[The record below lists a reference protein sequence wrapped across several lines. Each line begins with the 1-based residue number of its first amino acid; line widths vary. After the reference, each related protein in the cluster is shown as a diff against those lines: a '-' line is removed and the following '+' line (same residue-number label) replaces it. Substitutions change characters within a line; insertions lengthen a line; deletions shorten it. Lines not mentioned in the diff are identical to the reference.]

1 MTSETVAAPISTPKL
16 PSDSNSESEKPFGIA
31 NSFSESQ
38 QRRNRQ
44 GPANP
49 TQAGANRQ
57 VAPTPLPK
65 RPKGRFFVG
74 GFLLSLLLGFGYV
87 VWSAFFSVAAHGIVE
102 GRKLE
107 IAPLQASV
115 IRTIHV
121 RDGGYVRQGDPLIT
135 VESVE
140 RDESSQV
147 ADAEEDLRNAIY
159 DLEVEI
165 ARLRVNA
172 SLKENGT
179 TRAKADYFQMW
190 GEYLKE
196 QIKLDGL
203 IDKFRRSQQLNKRN
217 SLGSAELRTT
227 EFDVKGQREKVLKLG
242 LAVEE
247 MKANAEQAKVKIDL
261 SELVQAHFSRIENF
275 RQKLSERK
283 TVSDPMTVI
292 RAPVSGKVIRIER
305 FTGERIAAGEKIL
318 DLVEDG
324 SRAPILYLKQ
334 SQTSEIKVGQ
344 TIQIS
349 IEPDSRLIQ
358 CEVEEIGDEYVEIP
372 DGLKR
377 KITEKEHVIP
387 VRLRPC
393 DPEMARDLLRLGA
406 TIEFPRQLPFVS
418 MFAVSQDPPSAAN
431 CETPTED
438 SESEAREAD

>member
-16 PSDSNSESEKPFGIA
+16 PSDSNSASEKPFGIA

-44 GPANP
+44 GPTSPSPAGNQ
-49 TQAGANRQ
+49 QA
-57 VAPTPLPK
+57 APTPLPK

-74 GFLLSLLLGFGYV
+74 GFLISLLLGFGYV
-87 VWSAFFSVAAHGIVE
+87 IWSAFFSVAAHGIVE

-121 RDGGYVRQGDPLIT
+121 RDGGYVQQGDPLIT
-135 VESVE
+135 VELIE
-140 RDESSQV
+140 RNDSNEL

-203 IDKFRRSQQLNKRN
+203 INKFRRSQQLNKRN
-217 SLGSAELRTT
+217 SLGTAELRTT

-247 MKANAEQAKVKIDL
+247 MKINAEKANLKIDL
-261 SELVQAHFSRIENF
+261 SELTQAHFSRIENF
-275 RQKLSERK
+275 RQKLNNRK
-283 TVSDPMTVI
+283 TVSDPLNVI

-305 FTGERIAAGEKIL
+305 YTGERIAAGEKVL
-318 DLVEDG
+318 ELVEDG
-324 SRAPILYLKQ
+324 SCVPVLYLKQ
-334 SQTSEIKVGQ
+334 SQTSEIRVGE

-349 IEPDSRLIQ
+349 IEPSRLLVR
-358 CEVEEIGDEYVEIP
+358 CEVEKIGDEYVEIP
-372 DGLKR
+372 DGLKEQ
-377 KITEKEHVIP
+377 ITKKDHRVP

-406 TIEFPRQLPFVS
+406 TVEFPRQLPLVS
-418 MFAVSQDPPSAAN
+418 MFFSSHDRPATQAI
-431 CETPTED
+431 ETAQEG
-438 SESEAREAD
+438 SEIEASEADE